1 MKIIFF
7 GDSITDSN
15 RNRAEAN
22 ELGDGYVKFAAN
34 KIKLLYPE
42 KDLTILNCGVSGDRT
57 ADLLARV
64 EKDVVSEKPDVVVML
79 AGINDVWRR
88 FDAGLITTKEE
99 FSANYRKL
107 VETIEGGGA
116 KLILIEPFLLNV
128 SARRPF
134 RPYVSEFA
142 AAVRE
147 IAGGRIPLIPMDE
160 IFKGLSQDI
169 APAQFAADGIH
180 PTHRGSRYI
189 ADQVVKELKKII
201 R

>member
-1 MKIIFF
+1 MKIVFF

-15 RNRAEAN
+15 RDRSDASD
-22 ELGDGYVKFAAN
+22 LGCGYVKFAAN

-42 KDLTILNCGVSGDRT
+42 VDLTILNKGVSGDRT
-57 ADLLARV
+57 VDLLARV
-64 EKDVVSEKPDVVVML
+64 DRDVVQERPDVVVML
-79 AGINDVWRR
+79 IGINDVWRR

-99 FSANYRKL
+99 FSANYQKL
-107 VETIEGGGA
+107 VETIEGAGA
-116 KLILIEPFLLNV
+116 KLILIEPFLLDV

-147 IAGGRIPLIPMDE
+147 IAGGRIPVIPMDE

-189 ADQVVKELKKII
+189 ADRVVKELKKLI